1 MPNPSPH
8 PLRGRAAIVG
18 VGETEYLRGADATP
32 VQLMLQ
38 AASAAIA
45 DAGLERSD
53 IDGIIP
59 PPGYT
64 SAEEIAANL
73 GVEDLRYAVTVHL
86 GGASP
91 TASLQSAAMAIASG
105 VATNVL
111 VVVGWNGFSAF
122 RPRPGVKPPRYGM
135 DPASVGNVTMDYYL
149 PYGARSAAQF
159 YSFILMRYKQLYGI
173 RDEDAAE
180 IALTCRAH
188 AALNERALMKDK
200 PLDLEAYLAAPYIA
214 EPLRKF
220 DCCLETDCAAAVVLT
235 SSERAFDRPH
245 TPVLYLG
252 GAEGHP
258 YPADDITNR
267 PDPFEIGLCHAA
279 PRAFAMAGV
288 GAQEMDFLQIYD
300 CFTYVVLLQLEALGL
315 CGRGEGGEFVRDGR
329 LRLGGAQPLN
339 THGGLLSQGHMWGM
353 NHVVEATRQLRH
365 DAGAAQVEGAELGLV
380 TGWGDFGDGSLAIL
394 GRAR

>member
-1 MPNPSPH
+1 VSQH
-8 PLRGRAAIVG
+8 PLRGQAAIVG
-18 VGETEYLRGADATP
+18 IGETDYVRGADATP

-38 AASAAIA
+38 ASRSAIR
-45 DAGLERSD
+45 DAGLETSD

-64 SAEEIAANL
+64 SAEELAANL
-73 GVEDLRYAVTVHL
+73 GVADLHYAVTVHL

-91 TASLQSAAMAIASG
+91 IASLQSAALAISSG
-105 VATNVL
+105 IAENVL
-111 VVVGWNGFSAF
+111 VVVGWNGYSAF
-122 RPRPGVKPPRYGM
+122 RPRPGIKPPRYGL

-180 IALTCRAH
+180 VALACRAH
-188 AALNERALMKDK
+188 AQLNERALMRGT
-200 PLDLEAYLAAPYIA
+200 PLTLDEYLEAPWIA

-220 DCCLETDCAAAVVLT
+220 DCCLETDCAAAVVMT
-235 SSERAFDRPH
+235 AAERARDRPH
-245 TPVLYLG
+245 DPVYYLG

-267 PDPFEIGLCHAA
+267 PDPFEVGLCFAA
-279 PRAFAMAGV
+279 PRAYAMAGV
-288 GAQEMDFLQIYD
+288 GPEEMDFLQIYD

-315 CGRGEGGEFVRDGR
+315 CGRGEAGDFVQGGR
-329 LRLGGAQPLN
+329 LRLGGPQPLN
-339 THGGLLSQGHMWGM
+339 THGGLLSQGHIWGM
-353 NHVVEATRQLRH
+353 NHVVEASRQLRH
-365 DAGAAQVEGAELGLV
+365 EAGAAQVEGAELGLV
-380 TGWGDFGDGSLAIL
+380 TGWGDFGDGSIAIL
-394 GRAR
+394 GRDT